1 MEATTA
7 AAQRESAAATAAA
20 QRESVLAR
28 DAMEATTAAAQRESA
43 AATAAAQRESALA
56 RDAMEATTAAAQRE
70 SAAAQQAIVALQEA
84 ADIGSTLQIR
94 TAELLR
100 IKGRLSLRGLIEYL
114 EEEQKAKHGWHNFPR
129 KKLWTNIISNMPK
142 LRDCLKEPAVF
153 GKRVSDANLAQKIN
167 DIYSALSGAIHSNK
181 APAEYKQAKDKVVI
195 VKNGLD
201 ERQCRAVECLCHIFG
216 FPYEL
221 ML

>member
-7 AAQRESAAATAAA
+7 AAQRESAAAQRESAAA
-20 QRESVLAR
+20 QREAALAR
-28 DAMEATTAAAQRESA
+28 DAMEATTAAAQREA
-43 AATAAAQRESALA
+43 AAAQREAALA

-70 SAAAQQAIVALQEA
+70 SAAAQQAIVAIKEA
-84 ADIGSTLQIR
+84 ADTKSTLKR
-94 TAELLR
+94 RSAELLR
-100 IKGRLSLRGLIEYL
+100 IKGRLSLRGVIEYL
-114 EEEQKAKHGWHNFPR
+114 EEEERAEHGWHDYPR

-153 GKRVSDANLAQKIN
+153 GRRASDANLAQKIN
-167 DIYSALSGAIHSNK
+167 DIYSVLSGAIHSNK
-181 APAEYKQAKDKVVI
+181 APAEYKQANDKVFI
-195 VKNGLD
+195 VKNELD
-201 ERQCRAVECLCHIFG
+201 ERQCRAVECLCQIFG